1 MTSKDRERFLLGKEE
16 EEEEE
21 EEEKA
26 VLVYTRDLSF

>member
-21 EEEKA
+21 EEKA